1 MDELSRGLL
10 VFSWEFLVFSDL
22 LSLLSE
28 SGFAGLRRIFRMV
41 GGGVAGKGTQ
51 VKLCPSWFAVTG
63 CRPARGL
70 GVLGDSVMAVR
81 YRSPT

>member
-1 MDELSRGLL
+1 
-10 VFSWEFLVFSDL
+10 
-22 LSLLSE
+22 
-28 SGFAGLRRIFRMV
+28 MV